1 MNRTFKAAV
10 AALIF
15 AVGFA
20 GLVVAGPF
28 EDAVAAYNKGDYA
41 TALRL
46 LRPLESLR
54 GDPSTFVVI
63 IVAVAFLAG
72 RFSKRSPRRTSLGS
86 RAELARQAWWKRR
99 WRRDQAWTSEGV
111 VPFNPGVSPVTDPAE
126 QLRFVMAARFEKR
139 RLLSRS
145 EAHVLYAAERAI
157 NTADLKWRVMAQ
169 VSLGEVLSSPDA
181 RAYSAINSKR
191 VDLLIVSRFGDPIA
205 AIEYQGHGHYQ
216 GTAAARDAVK
226 KEALRKAGVRYIEV
240 TPENGPEDMTRE
252 ISRIARSLDA
262 ALPAQITEPL
272 AAHKW

>member
-1 MNRTFKAAV
+1 M
-10 AALIF
+10 
-15 AVGFA
+15 
-20 GLVVAGPF
+20 
-28 EDAVAAYNKGDYA
+28 A
-41 TALRL
+41 TLSDEQLRALR
-46 LRPLESLR
+46 
-54 GDPSTFVVI
+54 
-63 IVAVAFLAG
+63 FLA
-72 RFSKRSPRRTSLGS
+72 RH
-86 RAELARQAWWKRR
+86 
-99 WRRDQAWTSEGV
+99 
-111 VPFNPGVSPVTDPAE
+111 PGGFTEADPAE

-216 GTAAARDAVK
+216 GTAAARDALK

-240 TPENGPEDMTRE
+240 TPENGTEDMTRE
-252 ISRIARSLDA
+252 ISRIAA
-262 ALPAQITEPL
+262 GQYALRTERASKIAQFFACDQATKSACGIGPD
-272 AAHKW
+272 HDCCPV